1 MKKNALLLA
10 FGLAAF
16 GLTSLAQAQSCASP
30 LGASAPPQGGAGNTC
45 TSANDIGTFCGL
57 FPSPD
62 NDVVF
67 RFVIDATKTANN
79 IAITNST
86 ANWNLRA
93 FILQGSC
100 GVAATCADSVDST
113 GEGGNENFNIA
124 ALGNGTYFLVVNT
137 SGDAS
142 TANCGS
148 YTWQADGR
156 LPVQLKN
163 FSID

>member
-10 FGLAAF
+10 FGFAAMGLASF
-16 GLTSLAQAQSCASP
+16 AQAQSCASP
-30 LGASAPPQGGAGNTC
+30 LIPSAPPQSGSGNTC
-45 TSANDIGTFCGL
+45 TATNDIGTFCGL

-67 RFVIDATKTANN
+67 RFNIDATRDAASITV
-79 IAITNST
+79 TNST
-86 ANWNLRA
+86 PTWNLRA
-93 FILQGSC
+93 FILQSTC
-100 GVAATCADSVDST
+100 GVAANCADSADST
-113 GEGGNENFNIA
+113 GEGGAETIA
-124 ALGNGTYFLVVNT
+124 VNTLGNGTYYLVVNT

-148 YTWQADGR
+148 FTWAANGR

>member
-30 LGASAPPQGGAGNTC
+30 VLPSVPPQSASGNTC
-45 TSANDIGTFCGL
+45 TAANDIGTFCGL

-62 NDVVF
+62 NDVVT
-67 RFVIDATKTANN
+67 RFVVDATKTATS
-79 IAITNST
+79 IAITTST
-86 ANWNLRA
+86 PTWNFRA
-93 FILQGSC
+93 FLLQSTC
-100 GVAATCADSVDST
+100 GVAATCADSVDSA
-113 GEGGNENFNIA
+113 GEGGTENLSVA

-137 SGDAS
+137 SGDPS
-142 TANCGS
+142 TAACGS
-148 YTWQADGR
+148 FTWTANGR